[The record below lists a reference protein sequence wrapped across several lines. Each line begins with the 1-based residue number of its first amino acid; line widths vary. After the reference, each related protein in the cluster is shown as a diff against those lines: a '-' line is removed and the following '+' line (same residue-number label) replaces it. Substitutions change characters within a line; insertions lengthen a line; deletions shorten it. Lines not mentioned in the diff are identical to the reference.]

1 MKRALGI
8 FTIIIIIACAGQ
20 NAGAQNFKFGYI
32 NRDEL
37 FKSIPEYDSATVK
50 IEKLR
55 QELVSQL
62 GAMETD
68 LSKKTADFNDTNK
81 NISDVIR
88 KVKDQELK
96 DLNTRIQVFQLQA
109 NQQINNKNSELIQP
123 IIAKAEKAIKDVSK
137 EQGFTFVFD
146 AAVIYY
152 FDEKKSTNLI
162 PLVRAKLGLK

>member
-8 FTIIIIIACAGQ
+8 FTIIIILTCAGQ

-68 LSKKTADFNDTNK
+68 LSKKTADFNDANK

-88 KVKDQELK
+88 KVKDQEIK

-123 IIAKAEKAIKDVSK
+123 IITKAEKAIKDVSK

-146 AAVIYY
+146 AAVLYY